1 MAAGL
6 GIFGAEWFNEIVLP
20 FALVFTLIFAILEKS
35 KILGEGKHQI
45 NSIISLVSAFILVGV
60 PLARGVILQVIP
72 IIAVLAV
79 LILVFMIIIG
89 FVGGT
94 TKEGNLNKGL
104 GIAIGIIAGIVL
116 IVAVMWST
124 GWLNKL
130 IQFGKMPQA
139 SIFWQS
145 VVFIVIIVVVI
156 MVALKTKTETK
167 EE

>member
-6 GIFGAEWFNEIVLP
+6 GIFGTEWFNQIVLP

-94 TKEGNLNKGL
+94 TKEGNLNKGW

-116 IVAVMWST
+116 IAAVLWST

-145 VVFIVIIVVVI
+145 IVFIIIIAVVMI
-156 MVALKTKTETK
+156 VALKTKTETK